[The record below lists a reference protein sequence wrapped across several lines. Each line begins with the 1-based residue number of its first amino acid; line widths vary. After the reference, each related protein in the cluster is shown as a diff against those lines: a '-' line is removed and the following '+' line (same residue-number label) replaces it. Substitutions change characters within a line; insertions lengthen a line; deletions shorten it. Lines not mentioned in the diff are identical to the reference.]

1 MKIETKYDIG
11 DKVFFINHYKEIVQE
26 KINNIDISVIR
37 AFLSFGNR
45 ATVNIKYFVAGEVID
60 EEKCFKTKEELLKSL

>member
-1 MKIETKYDIG
+1 MKIETKYNIG
-11 DKVFFINHYKEIVQE
+11 DKVFFINHYKEIAQE

-37 AFLSFGNR
+37 AFLAFGNR
-45 ATVNIKYFVAGEVID
+45 STVNVKYFVGSEVID